1 MRVSQDLTPMMKQYR
16 RIRAELPPGTILLFR
31 LGDFYE
37 CFYEDAREA
46 AALLEITL
54 TRRQGVPMCGVP
66 FHSVDAY
73 VARLIRAGRKAAIC
87 DQVEDPALA
96 KGIVKREVTR
106 IVTPGTATEE
116 GVLQAKE
123 HHYLAA
129 LCCREDTY
137 ALALLDLS
145 TGDFSVEES
154 HNPADLRD
162 ACRRALPAECLF
174 PSDQAAAPWLQAVL
188 QGSDSLR
195 TALEEWV
202 FEADAAADLLKRHF
216 GVHSLDG
223 FGCAGRPAAIGAAA
237 GALYYVQETLRRK
250 TDHIRA
256 LRHERPA
263 EYLWMDEATIRNLDL
278 LPTGRRGIRRGGDL
292 LSVLDTTCTPMGG
305 RLLREWLLRPLAQ
318 ADPIVARHQA
328 VEELRQE
335 RTLLADLRSLLSDIR
350 DLERLI
356 ARLAAGSGNARD
368 LKALGRS
375 LAIVPAVRDLLTEV
389 RAPLLRE
396 SVEALSNEQGLVEEL
411 ERALEEEL
419 PLAVREGGLIRAGYN
434 AELDELRRAA
444 TEGKQWLAEYQAR
457 EIERTG
463 IRTLKVR
470 HNRVFGYY
478 IEISKAQAVHA
489 PSDYIRRQTLTGAER
504 FVTPVLQEYEK
515 KIVGAQERAMAL
527 EYEIFCVLRDRAVE
541 RLSAIQQTAAA
552 LARLDVLAT
561 FAERAIANRYVRPSI
576 RGDERIRIHEG
587 RHPIVEALPDAERFV
602 PNDTLLDTGA
612 NQLLIITGPNMA
624 GKSTYIRQVALIVI
638 LAQAGSFVPA
648 TEAEIGVVDRLF
660 TRAGAGDDLAG
671 GRSTFLVE
679 MQETANILHH
689 ATPRSLIVLDEIG
702 RGTSTFDGISIA
714 WAVAEYLHNTP
725 AVKAKTLFATH
736 YHELTDLA
744 LTLPGV
750 KNYTCLARE
759 TGKGVVFL
767 RRIVPGAADKSY
779 GIHVARLAG
788 LPPPVI
794 ERAEEVLQN
803 LEEGELE
810 EAGKPKLARRR
821 NGCRSSRFR
830 DAGQLPL
837 FGETL

>member
-1 MRVSQDLTPMMKQYR
+1 MSNDLTPMMKQYR
-16 RIRAELPPGTILLFR
+16 RIRAELPPGTLLLFR

-37 CFYEDAREA
+37 CFYDDAREV

-66 FHSVDAY
+66 FHSVESY
-73 VARLIRAGRKAAIC
+73 IARLIRAGRKVAIC

-96 KGIVKREVTR
+96 RGIVRREVTR

-123 HHYLAA
+123 HHYLAS
-129 LCCREDTY
+129 LCRRGDTY

-145 TGDFSVEES
+145 TGDFSVEEAES
-154 HNPADLRD
+154 PAVLRD
-162 ACRRALPAECLF
+162 ACRRAQPAECLL
-174 PSDQAAAPWLQAVL
+174 PADQEKALWLQEVL
-188 QGSDSLR
+188 QGSDALR
-195 TALEEWV
+195 TPLEEWR
-202 FEADAAADLLKRHF
+202 FEPDAASELLKRHF
-216 GVHSLDG
+216 GVHSLEG
-223 FGCAGRPAAIGAAA
+223 FGCAGRPAAIGAAG
-237 GALYYVQETLRRK
+237 GALYYVCEVLRRK
-250 TDHIRA
+250 SDPIRA
-256 LRHERPA
+256 LRFRHPA
-263 EYLWMDEATIRNLDL
+263 DALWMDEATIANLDL
-278 LPTGRRGIRRGGDL
+278 IPSARRGTRKGGDL
-292 LSVLDTTCTPMGG
+292 LSVLDATCTAMGG
-305 RLLREWLLRPLAQ
+305 RLLREWLVRPLAQ
-318 ADPIVARHQA
+318 ADAIRARHEA
-328 VEELRQE
+328 VEELVRE
-335 RTLLADLRSLLSDIR
+335 RTLLADLRSVLSEIR

-375 LAIVPAVRDLLTEV
+375 VGYVPGVRTLLQEV
-389 RAPLLRE
+389 RSPLLRE
-396 SVEALSNEQGLVEEL
+396 AAASLTDEADLVSEL
-411 ERALEEEL
+411 DAALEEEL
-419 PLAVREGGLIRAGYN
+419 PLSVREGGLIRTGYR
-434 AELDELRRAA
+434 AELDELRKAA
-444 TEGKQWLAEYQAR
+444 TEGKEWLAAYQAR

-478 IEISKAQAVHA
+478 IEISKAQAANA
-489 PSDYIRRQTLTGAER
+489 PSDYVRRQTLTNAER
-504 FVTPVLQEYEK
+504 FVTAELQDYEK
-515 KIVGAQERAMAL
+515 RIVGAQERAMAL
-527 EYEIFCVLRDRAVE
+527 EYELFCILRDRAVA
-541 RLSAIQQTAAA
+541 RLTSIQKTAAA
-552 LARLDVLAT
+552 LARLDVLAA
-561 FAERAIANRYVRPSI
+561 FADRAMANRYVRPVI
-576 RGDERIRIHEG
+576 REDDRLWIREG
-587 RHPIVEALPDAERFV
+587 RHPIVEALPEAERFV

-638 LAQAGSFVPA
+638 MAQAGSFVPA
-648 TEAEIGVVDRLF
+648 TEAEIGVVDRVF

-759 TGKGVVFL
+759 TDRGVIFL

-788 LPPPVI
+788 LPPVVI
-794 ERAEEVLQN
+794 ERAEEILQN

-821 NGCRSSRFR
+821 SGTKKGRPSER
-830 DAGQLPL
+830 GQLPL
-837 FGETL
+837 FGASL